1 MTTTAEPQASYGLS
15 EEHEALRQSVRDF
28 AETVVAPRSGEVDR
42 TASYPWDLHEGLR
55 KNELL
60 ALHVPVQYGG
70 AGADAIATAIV
81 IEELSRVDASVGLI
95 VAVNKLGTT
104 GLLLSGSEDLKQRY
118 LPAVASGEATFSYAL
133 SEREAGSDAAAMRT
147 RAVSDGDAY
156 VLDGTKAWISQA
168 GVSTHCTVM
177 AVTEP
182 GVGAR
187 GISAFVV
194 HADDPG
200 FSVGTPEHKMG
211 IKGSPTCEVYFDR
224 CR

>member
-1 MTTTAEPQASYGLS
+1 M
-15 EEHEALRQSVRDF
+15 RDF
-28 AETVVAPRSGEVDR
+28 AETVVAPRAAEVDR
-42 TASYPWDLHEGLR
+42 TASYPWDVHEALR

-60 ALHVPVQYGG
+60 ALHVGEQYGG
-70 AGADAIATAIV
+70 AGADAISTAIV

-104 GLLLSGSEDLKQRY
+104 GLQLSGSEELKQRY
-118 LPAVASGEATFSYAL
+118 LPQVATGEATFSYAL

-147 RAVSDGDAY
+147 TDRHGTGDAGG
-156 VLDGTKAWISQA
+156 LNGTKAWISQA
-168 GVSTHCTVM
+168 GVSTHYTVL

-182 GVGAR
+182 GRGAR

-200 FSVGTPEHKMG
+200 FAVGAPERKLG
-211 IKGSPTCEVYFDR
+211 IKGSPTCEIHLDPDASSLEIG
-224 CR
+224 